1 MLTDKEK
8 EYRKELRHEIRAREL
23 VIKKV
28 ENAHS
33 RLKKQAENKFNERK
47 KRVEEISI
55 YESERDL
62 LDAYGW
68 GLITEEEYDK
78 IRILREK
85 GEDSLL
91 NDKSAEEYAA
101 KILGEF
107 IIHLKHEI
115 SSLKFELLPEKEQ
128 NRIRE
133 QNYEIAMKRAAR
145 RNAECKGVK

>member
-1 MLTDKEK
+1 MTDKEK
-8 EYRKELRHEIRAREL
+8 KERAELRHEIRARKL

-28 ENAHS
+28 ENVHS

-47 KRVEEISI
+47 KRVDEISI

-85 GEDSLL
+85 GEGSLL

-101 KILGEF
+101 QILGEF
-107 IIHLKHEI
+107 IVHLKHDI
-115 SSLKFELLPEKEQ
+115 SSLEFELLPEKEQ

-145 RNAECKGVK
+145 QKAE